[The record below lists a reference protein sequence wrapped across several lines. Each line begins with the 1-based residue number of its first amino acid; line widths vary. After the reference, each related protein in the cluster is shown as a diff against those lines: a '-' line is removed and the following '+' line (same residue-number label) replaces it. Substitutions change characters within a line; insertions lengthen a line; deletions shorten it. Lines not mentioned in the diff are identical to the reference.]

1 MLIYGE
7 DKMKKD
13 LRPLIVRLARMITDC
28 MDAKFGIVSMDET
41 RPEYWMLD
49 ELLTD
54 DMARIALKMGVRKP
68 TTPALLAKKLGWD
81 EDKVQRLLD
90 EMADIGIVEFNWRNE
105 DRHKQYELPIFVV
118 GSTENLMMSE
128 KMTAEHPR
136 IPEFFENVSRLPLE
150 QIAGMVPPGGAGLG
164 FHAIPVERS
173 IPNKSETIDI
183 EKLSFWIEK
192 YKDQLAIE
200 PCGCRK
206 ARILQGEG
214 TGEMVEDTCIAVGDY
229 ADYIIQTGRGRKAD
243 PAEVTALLKRCE
255 DNGYMHQITNGYG
268 RDEIFGICNCTV
280 GNCFALRCSQ
290 LFNAPNL
297 SASCYRAVVDSSKC
311 VACGKCSEV
320 CPAGAV
326 RLGQKLNTTD
336 GPVEYPK
343 QKIATGALG
352 WTKENWSPDYR
363 NANQSN
369 CYESGTSPCKAAC
382 PAHVSVQAVMKF
394 VQEGH
399 DLAALKL
406 LRMDNP
412 FPSLCAECTHLCE
425 KACTRGCVDYPMEI
439 SATMKMLADKE
450 EKYRDSLIPKK
461 IRLNG
466 TGKDYEQ
473 KIAITGS
480 GADSLSCAYFLA
492 VNGYPVTFF
501 ADTVCCSESE
511 KYIMEQLG
519 VSFEEGSPDPAKFAA
534 VYPAT
539 FQAVASDP
547 AGLIE
552 GGREAAISIHRSI
565 HGHSLNMA
573 RNPRDFAPMNREN
586 LVISPASLKEH
597 KCLECG
603 SAYVDE
609 NRCIG
614 CGICTTRCMTGAIR
628 IERSH
633 PEFEK
638 YVPYEKAKINTVI
651 NGVKNTAKQIC
662 RMHGSLEK

>member
-1 MLIYGE
+1 
-7 DKMKKD
+7 MKKD

-28 MDAKFGIVSMDET
+28 MDAKFGLVSIDET

-68 TTPALLAKKLGWD
+68 TTPDVLAKKLGWE
-81 EDKVQRLLD
+81 EDKVQKLLD
-90 EMADIGIVEFNWRNE
+90 EMADIGIIEFNWKNV
-105 DRHKQYELPIFVV
+105 DRRKQYELPIFVV

-136 IPEFFENVSRLPLE
+136 IAEFFENMSRMPLE
-150 QIAGMVPPGGAGLG
+150 PIAGMVPPGGAGLG

-173 IPNKSETIDI
+173 IPHKSEAVEI
-183 EKLSFWIEK
+183 EKLSFWLDK
-192 YKDQLAIE
+192 YKNQLAIE

-214 TGEMVEDTCIAVGDY
+214 TGEMYEDTCIAVGDY
-229 ADYIIQTGRGRKAD
+229 ADYLVQTGRGRKAD
-243 PAEVTALLKRCE
+243 LDEVLALLKRCE
-255 DNGYMHQITNGYG
+255 NNGYMHQITNGYG

-280 GNCFALRCSQ
+280 GSCFALRCSQ

-297 SASCYRAVVDSSKC
+297 SASCYRATVDSSKC

-326 RLGQKLNTTD
+326 RLGQKLNTKD

-343 QKIATGALG
+343 QRIATGAVG
-352 WTKENWSPDYR
+352 WSKEKWSPDYR
-363 NANQSN
+363 NINQRN

-394 VQEGH
+394 VQEDH
-399 DLAALKL
+399 YLAALKL
-406 LRMDNP
+406 LRMDDP
-412 FPSLCAECTHLCE
+412 FPSLCAECTRPCE
-425 KACTRGCVDYPMEI
+425 KACIRGCVDYPMEI
-439 SATMKMLADKE
+439 SETMKMLADKE
-450 EKYRDSLIPKK
+450 AEYRDSLIPKK
-461 IRLNG
+461 VRLNG
-466 TGKDYEQ
+466 TDEDYKQ
-473 KIAITGS
+473 KIAVTGG
-480 GADSLSCAYFLA
+480 GADALSCAYFLA
-492 VNGYPVTFF
+492 VSGYPVTVFT
-501 ADTVCCSESE
+501 DTVCCNDSE
-511 KYIMEQLG
+511 KYIMEKLG
-519 VSFEEGSPDPAKFAA
+519 VCFTEGSPDPADFAA
-534 VYPAT
+534 VYPDA
-539 FQAVASDP
+539 FRAESSDP

-552 GGREAAISIHRSI
+552 GGREASVSIHRSI
-565 HGHSLNMA
+565 HGHSLNIA
-573 RNPRDFAPMNREN
+573 RDPRDFIPMNREN
-586 LVISPASLKEH
+586 IVLDAASLKEH

-603 SAYVDE
+603 AAHVDE

-633 PEFEK
+633 PEFEN

-651 NGVKNTAKQIC
+651 NGVKKTVISVIRSPEKKGNTD
-662 RMHGSLEK
+662 R